1 MHKSA
6 GDRASNE
13 CPHDARRFVI
23 TEEKTTTRAAL
34 EGIFSVIVKS
44 SRTFVEPSFEALW
57 ESLLPG
63 ELQLWEAELED
74 LPGGD
79 RLDLLALERG
89 DAVLQHR
96 PAQRQQ
102 VARAHDQSEQKNI

>member
-1 MHKSA
+1 M
-6 GDRASNE
+6 
-13 CPHDARRFVI
+13 
-23 TEEKTTTRAAL
+23 
-34 EGIFSVIVKS
+34 IVKS
-44 SRTFVEPSFEALW
+44 SLTFVEPSFEALW

-63 ELQLWEAELED
+63 ELQLGEAELED

-102 VARAHDQSEQKNI
+102 VTRAHDQSERKNI